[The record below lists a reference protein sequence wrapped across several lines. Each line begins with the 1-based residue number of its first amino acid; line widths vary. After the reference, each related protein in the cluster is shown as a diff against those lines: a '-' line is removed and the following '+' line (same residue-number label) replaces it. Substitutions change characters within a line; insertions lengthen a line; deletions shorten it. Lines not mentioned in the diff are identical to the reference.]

1 MKNNRYNF
9 KGCEISIQNE
19 SKTLSDKGVIN
30 FCQKYIE
37 YYLAQEGS
45 FIPNIVERQES
56 LDVILYES
64 KKHYFININNVT
76 HITLNRNGFHN
87 AQIEVEQLTA
97 SHGAF
102 FIQIHSHKVSGVDI
116 IENYPF

>member
-1 MKNNRYNF
+1 MNKHITEF
-9 KGCEISIQNE
+9 KGCEISIQNK